1 MKFVKILGLK
11 NFSLYGSAT
20 EKGVAVKVP
29 NCDSGK
35 GCDSASSS
43 GICFDV
49 YLAKFSRVPLILGQ
63 LYLLF

>member
-29 NCDSGK
+29 NCDSG
-35 GCDSASSS
+35 DSASSS
-43 GICFDV
+43 GIYFDV
-49 YLAKFSRVPLILGQ
+49 YLAKFSKVPLILGQ